1 MKTIRLIP
9 TLTLLIAMLFVVS
22 CSEDEKPLVKL
33 TGKITFTDPTGASA
47 NAAGAVVYL
56 ATGSVATTTYEQST
70 IADANGM
77 FTFSNLAPNSYY
89 INSVYQTDNK
99 NKTARLDG
107 LTFTTAEGAVVTVGE
122 SDVTQDLALV
132 SIGQSG
138 ATFEALAVNYSYSAT
153 ATAPA
158 GVATPGNYVNTG
170 AWTYDGTHSPIAFEF
185 PYRGQEAD
193 FFGAFSQLSKFV
205 VNFDAA
211 NLATSTIDVEI
222 DVASINTRNAGGR
235 DPRTTVA
242 DNPPFN
248 PTTLFTEYGC
258 IFGTFGIAAATTPTD
273 AVPQTISDTDRYAQF
288 KSTSI
293 VKYGDGYIAKG
304 NVVFHGFT
312 VPVDLMFKQ
321 SAVWLDTSNNRKYSG
336 FEGKFTMAAKKDY
349 GITSS
354 SVNDALIKIQISI
367 VVYKQL

>member
-132 SIGQSG
+132 SVGQTG
-138 ATFEALAVNYSYSAT
+138 ATIEALAVNYAWT
-153 ATAPA
+153 GTTFA
-158 GVATPGNYVNTG
+158 NTG
-170 AWTYDGTHSPIAFEF
+170 AWTYDATHSPVSFEF
-185 PYRGQEAD
+185 PYRGQEAE
-193 FFGAFSQLSKFV
+193 FVGAFSQLSKFV
-205 VNFDAA
+205 VNFDPA
-211 NLATSTIDVEI
+211 NLAGSTIDVEL
-222 DVASINTRNAGGR
+222 DAASINTRAPGGR
-235 DPRTTVA
+235 DNRTTVA
-242 DNPPFN
+242 DNPLFSPL
-248 PTTLFTEYGC
+248 TQFTELGC
-258 IFGTFGIAAATTPTD
+258 IMGTFNITADNATPTD
-273 AVPQTISDTDRYAQF
+273 AAPQTITLDADRYAKF

-293 VKYGDGYIAKG
+293 AKYGDGYVAKG
-304 NVVFHGFT
+304 NLVFHGFT
-312 VPVDLMFKQ
+312 VPIELLFK
-321 SAVWLDTSNNRKYSG
+321 AAPAWLDTSNNRKYSG
-336 FEGKFTMAAKKDY
+336 FEGKFMMAAKKDF
-349 GITSS
+349 GITST
-354 SVNDALIKIQISI
+354 SVNDAVLRIQISI